1 MEFEEIA
8 SECNYPIGMLG
19 DLTFHFV
26 HYPSFEE
33 TVNAF
38 KRRITRISYE
48 NLFVIFSERDGC
60 TYEDLK
66 IFDDLPYSNKVV
78 FTHKPYADTKSSYY
92 IEGFE
97 GSGELGNIMAWDKKI
112 GNKIY
117 DRFDFVDWFKS
128 NLNINNK

>member
-1 MEFEEIA
+1 M
-8 SECNYPIGMLG
+8 
-19 DLTFHFV
+19 
-26 HYPSFEE
+26 
-33 TVNAF
+33 
-38 KRRITRISYE
+38 
-48 NLFVIFSERDGC
+48 IFSEQDGC

-66 IFDDLPYSNKVV
+66 IFDDLPYNNKVV
-78 FTHKPYADTKSSYY
+78 FTHKPYADIKSAYY

-97 GSGELGNIMAWDKKI
+97 GSGELGNIIAWDKEI